1 MLNFGVINNEVK
13 YVFDGG
19 KIIPMDYFL
28 MEIGLV
34 RKEFKIKKAEIAL
47 GRLLSEDNHF
57 IRVRAEPEWVG
68 GFCERTIFFKGQRY
82 TVMSGG
88 KSSFF
93 IPEKC
98 LEPSVCK
105 EQENSYNNFIGTM
118 AEIFSKIAGKY

>member
-34 RKEFKIKKAEIAL
+34 QKAFKIKKTEIAL

-57 IRVRAEPEWVG
+57 IRVRAEP
-68 GFCERTIFFKGQRY
+68 K
-82 TVMSGG
+82 
-88 KSSFF
+88 
-93 IPEKC
+93 
-98 LEPSVCK
+98 
-105 EQENSYNNFIGTM
+105 
-118 AEIFSKIAGKY
+118 